1 MTTDDQ
7 IQDVKLYNM
16 ILIYKLQNYQ
26 SYYQAN
32 MISMS
37 ILLVKKYYHLIK
49 KKIIEPAKFTYSLM
63 GKALEK
69 HTNTMKDKKKKG
81 KLIF

>member
-49 KKIIEPAKFTYSLM
+49 KK
-63 GKALEK
+63 
-69 HTNTMKDKKKKG
+69 
-81 KLIF
+81 